1 MIDKD
6 MDWIIPEEGYDF
18 GDEID
23 HAMDTKAE
31 QEMLAD
37 IEHEEYDDPEADA
50 ADAQDAEARRW
61 ANALGPAQ
69 PVVDQSLA
77 YEPNDPKGKHAL
89 GWNHD

>member
-1 MIDKD
+1 MNYPD
-6 MDWIIPEEGYDF
+6 EEYDYAAEI

-50 ADAQDAEARRW
+50 ADAADAEAALAAVAYQRRTH
-61 ANALGPAQ
+61 LIE
-69 PVVDQSLA
+69 VDQSLA